1 MIGIFAGS
9 ALRMAFGGGWF
20 LRALAN
26 LGSDFR
32 ALFAWLTTDAWKFLF
47 FGSLVLFGVET
58 LRYHSELRHSAKVEK
73 QLTEA
78 VNHSRQLQAALDALA
93 AESKRQQGE
102 VEKVVDHYITVT
114 KPGLIKER
122 EKIVHAPLPGQC
134 KTPQEV
140 LNADI

>member
-1 MIGIFAGS
+1 MIVWLAI
-9 ALRMAFGGGWF
+9 RAFMG
-20 LRALAN
+20 RALSF
-26 LGSDFR
+26 LGS
-32 ALFAWLTTDAWKFLF
+32 LNAWQILCLCCLGIAGLQ
-47 FGSLVLFGVET
+47 T
-58 LRYHSELRHSAKVEK
+58 LKLHAELRHSAKVEK